1 MNESQKNVNS
11 YPLYNLNDFP
21 CGAFVTNAAREIIY
35 CNNYFLTELAW
46 QPDALIGKSA
56 DIIFTVASKMF
67 YQTYLIPT
75 LLHET
80 TCEEMQL
87 TMINGKGD
95 RIPITVNVKTDNNGF
110 IYWSFFN
117 ASKRDKL
124 YEELIQARETLEEQT
139 KQLTLLASTDELT
152 TLLNRREM
160 KIRSILA
167 IELAVRS
174 QYSIAL
180 LQLDIDYFKKINDN
194 FGHPEGDRV
203 LKELGQVLK
212 EFARK
217 TDLLSR
223 FGGEEFLILLPNIN
237 QQDTLLVCQRL
248 HQLIATIKVG
258 DSTIKV
264 SIGATISIPESNFK
278 TLYTEVDSALYKA
291 KKSGRNRTELY
302 NRNQKKTNI

>member
-1 MNESQKNVNS
+1 MDELQKNVNS
-11 YPLYNLNDFP
+11 CPLYSLNDFP

-35 CNNYFLTELAW
+35 CNDYFLIELAW

-160 KIRSILA
+160 KMRSILA
-167 IELAVRS
+167 IELAARS

-180 LQLDIDYFKKINDN
+180 IQLDIDYFKKINDN

-203 LKELGQVLK
+203 LKELGLVLK

-217 TDLLSR
+217 TDLVSR

-237 QQDTLLVCQRL
+237 QQDALLVCQRL

-258 DSTIKV
+258 DAYIKV
-264 SIGATISIPESNFK
+264 SIGVTISIPESNFI
-278 TLYTEVDSALYKA
+278 TLYTEVDRALYKA
-291 KKSGRNRTELY
+291 KESGRDRTELY
-302 NRNQKKTNI
+302 NRNQK